1 MWGNLGWKMLVS
13 AGGYCGIRSQLLPG
27 PARAIVVRSIP
38 FNRRKATAIAAGCFV
53 VIAVVLALHPL
64 ARTLLQRAACQRNW
78 VVQAHSVRFGLQ
90 GIWYRRVQAQ
100 SSRVPEFRVNVDA
113 VLVPWSCLVGSRRL
127 VIVGG
132 AIEFPPDLKT
142 AKSAFS
148 SAAADSMTYQK
159 SPGWVVDFSGLS
171 LLWHSQHAAELTAWG
186 VAGRASAVEV
196 GLLADRVHASRGQ
209 VGVLLLQSNTQL
221 AKTESGWS
229 LSSAGAERALVTME
243 SHPDQ
248 SPHPVTSGLQVTHG
262 GSGKAS
268 SSRVGPDAIELMATK
283 FKAAEQRAH
292 QFRNSVVPRLSE
304 NATFRLEQLSFLWQ
318 RGTQKL
324 EMGPMLAQ
332 LIRSTEGVR
341 LTFEQR
347 EARTSSRRS
356 LMVWMPERP
365 STIEINADIGPVS
378 LQSLGV
384 KENDLGLQN
393 VSGSQLAFALKSTID
408 EEESLV
414 KWQMHGD
421 FSRVSLQ
428 QSWLAPRL
436 VEGIQGAF
444 SGTGSVRWQ
453 PGFDLAVQ
461 ELSLVLGK
469 AHVELAGQLERR
481 DAETSG
487 QVECRV
493 PLAACSDLVDALPR
507 GLAPLAALVQLDGT
521 LSLQAGL
528 KFDTAHPNST
538 DVKWNLANACRVR
551 LADPSV
557 SPTRFREPFILEVPD
572 EHGAMVK
579 RAFGPGTPNWVPFS
593 EMSAHLSSAVLVCED
608 GRFYDHAGFDSQ
620 AIRSS
625 IRDNVAQGRFARGAS
640 TVTMQLV
647 KNVYLRREKTF
658 SRKLQEAVLTT
669 LVESTFTKNDI
680 LELYLNVVELGPG
693 IYGVGEA
700 AKFYFNTT
708 PAELSPLQAYFLVSL
723 LPNPKAFH
731 FSKNGHVT
739 AGWLKLLHQ
748 LMTIGNKRH
757 YVTDEELKAALESD
771 LQFGVSDPAHRVAA
785 DSMSPGND
793 GLREANDPLE

>member
-1 MWGNLGWKMLVS
+1 MRN
-13 AGGYCGIRSQLLPG
+13 
-27 PARAIVVRSIP
+27 IP
-38 FNRRKATAIAAGCFV
+38 FNRHKTATAVATGCVALIA
-53 VIAVVLALHPL
+53 IVLALHPL
-64 ARTLLQRAACQRNW
+64 AHALLQRAAHQRNW
-78 VVQAHSVRFGLQ
+78 MAQAHSVRLGLR
-90 GIWYRRVQAQ
+90 GIWFKGVRAQ
-100 SSRVPEFRVNVDA
+100 STRVPEFRVNIDA
-113 VLVPWSCLVGSRRL
+113 VLVPWSRLGGSRQL
-127 VIVGG
+127 SVAGG
-132 AIEFPPDLKT
+132 TVELPPELSA
-142 AKSAFS
+142 AKSALFPA
-148 SAAADSMTYQK
+148 SAGSVTHQQK
-159 SPGWVVDFSGLS
+159 SDWAVDFSGLVI
-171 LLWHSQHAAELTAWG
+171 LWHRQHAAELTAWG
-186 VAGRASAVEV
+186 VAGRASAIEIE
-196 GLLADRVHASRGQ
+196 LSADRVCALRGP
-209 VGVLLLQSNTQL
+209 VGVSLLQLSSHL
-221 AKTESGWS
+221 VKTESSWS
-229 LSSAGAERALVTME
+229 LARAGAEKALVTVE

-248 SPHPVTSGLQVTHG
+248 LLPATRGIAVTHG
-262 GSGKAS
+262 GGGGPN
-268 SSRVGPDAIELMATK
+268 SRVGPDIIERIAAK
-283 FKAAEQRAH
+283 FKGAEQKAR
-292 QFRNSVVPRLSE
+292 QFRNSVMPHLAE
-304 NATFRLEQLSFLWQ
+304 NATFRVEELSFLWQ

-324 EMGPMLAQ
+324 EMGPIRAQ
-332 LIRSTEGVR
+332 LVRGRSEGVQ

-347 EARTSSRRS
+347 DAPTSSRRN
-356 LMVWMPERP
+356 LMVRIPERP
-365 STIEINADIGPVS
+365 STIEIDADIGPVS
-378 LQSLGV
+378 LQALGV
-384 KENDLGLQN
+384 KENDLGLQR
-393 VSGSQLAFALKSTID
+393 VAESQLALAFNSIID
-408 EEESLV
+408 EEQSLV

-421 FSRVSLQ
+421 FSRISLQ
-428 QSWLAPRL
+428 QAWLAPRL
-436 VEGIQGAF
+436 VEGIQGSFA
-444 SGTGSVRWQ
+444 GAGSVRWQ

-469 AHVELAGQLERR
+469 AHVDLAGQLERK
-481 DAETSG
+481 DSETSG

-493 PLAACSDLVDALPR
+493 PLAACSDLVDSLPR

-528 KFDTAHPNST
+528 KFDTAHPNAT
-538 DVKWNLANACRVR
+538 DVKWNLANACRVK

-557 SPTRFREPFILEVPD
+557 SPMRFREPFILEVPD

-647 KNVYLRREKTF
+647 KNVYLRREKTL

-669 LVESTFTKNDI
+669 LVESTFTKSDI

-731 FSKNGHVT
+731 FSRNGHLT
-739 AGWLKLLHQ
+739 PGWLKLLHQ

-757 YVTDEELKAALESD
+757 YVTDEELKVALESE
-771 LQFGVSDPAHRVAA
+771 LQFGVADPDHRVTAGSIA
-785 DSMSPGND
+785 PSSEGF
-793 GLREANDPLE
+793 REANDPLE